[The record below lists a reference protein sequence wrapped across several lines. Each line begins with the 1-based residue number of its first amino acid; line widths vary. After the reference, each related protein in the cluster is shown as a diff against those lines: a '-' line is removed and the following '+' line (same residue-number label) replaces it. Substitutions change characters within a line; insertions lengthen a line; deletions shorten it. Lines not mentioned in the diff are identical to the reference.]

1 MCDLVEIII
10 ILIKVIIYIY
20 IYITTKMMMF
30 VYSNY
35 SSSGVLWVAPHSV
48 AEIVACF
55 ENRVSKSTL
64 RSYWVRVVL
73 SPPTGGVLPFRLYIL
88 YGYILFRRIY
98 FGLGKNVLRLITRS
112 VRCFKT
118 PVHSG

>member
-73 SPPTGGVLPFRLYIL
+73 SPPTGVSRHQCTV
-88 YGYILFRRIY
+88 
-98 FGLGKNVLRLITRS
+98 GKCHWRS
-112 VRCFKT
+112 ST
-118 PVHSG
+118 GWWGDDSE